1 MKKKILLIIF
11 VIFII
16 IAISAALLLL
26 VPKRFGKGIDP
37 EDISKITVFDG
48 STGVSFDIEN
58 PDDIKEIVENIQN
71 TPTRRSGIS
80 LSKVGYTF
88 SIEYIDRSGK
98 PTQKFILNSPRTIR
112 KDPFFYTSEED
123 FCWEK
128 LRELESGISG

>member
-16 IAISAALLLL
+16 AAVLSALLLL

-37 EDISKITVFDG
+37 EDISKISVFDG
-48 STGVSFDIEN
+48 GTGVSFDIEN
-58 PDDIKEIVENIQN
+58 PDDIKEIVENIRN
-71 TPTRRSGIS
+71 TPTRRTGIS
-80 LSKVGYTF
+80 LGKVGYSF
-88 SIEYIDRSGK
+88 SMEYIDQAGK
-98 PTQKFILNSPRTIR
+98 TVQKFTLNSPRTIR

-128 LRELESGISG
+128 LSELESGISG